1 MSKNQYVVRAGKQ
14 WAVRAEGSKR
24 LTTLCEQQGDAIA
37 VGRENARNQ
46 HSELRIQGR
55 DGRFREARSY
65 GNDPFPP
72 RG

>member
-1 MSKNQYVVRAGKQ
+1 LARG
-14 WAVRAEGSKR
+14 KR
-24 LTTLCEQQGDAIA
+24 LTTIYNQQGNAIA
-37 VGRENARNQ
+37 VGREIARNQ

-55 DGRFREARSY
+55 DGRFREAWSY

>member
-37 VGRENARNQ
+37 AGREIARNQ
-46 HSELRIQGR
+46 HSELRIQR
-55 DGRFREARSY
+55 RHGRFREAWSY
-65 GNDPFPP
+65 GDDPFTP

>member
-1 MSKNQYVVRAGKQ
+1 MHQNQYVVRVGSQ

-24 LTTLCEQQGDAIA
+24 LTGVFDTQGEAIAAGRDIAEQQ
-37 VGRENARNQ
+37 R
-46 HSELRIQGR
+46 SEPHIQDR
-55 DGRFREARSY
+55 DGCSREAWSC

>member
-37 VGRENARNQ
+37 AGRQIARNQ